1 METINENR
9 LEKFNIPDIGTK
21 LSTEERIKIFAN
33 LIVDRI
39 IESKEKGVINS
50 SEEVCTTKK
59 MPLLQ

>member
-1 METINENR
+1 MINENR
-9 LEKFNIPDIGTK
+9 SEKYNIPEIGTN
-21 LSTEERIKIFAN
+21 LNTEERIKIFAN

-59 MPLLQ
+59 MPLPQ